1 MPQSV
6 LLAELTREQI
16 RRLAP
21 EATVILPTAAIEQH
35 GPHLPTLTDTAACGA
50 VCQRAAEAAAAMGAT
65 VLVAPVM
72 WIGHSHHHFPHPGVL
87 SLSTGTFV
95 QVLRELGDSL
105 VRSGFRRIAIV
116 NGHGGNDELIR
127 VAARDIHNAYNP
139 PIGGP
144 VVAAGAQVSGVS
156 VAATSYWTAAWRE
169 LAPLVEAAGHGALP
183 GHAGAFETSLVLALR
198 PELVD
203 QASYP
208 AALPGR
214 SIGPA
219 PVHAPTVIRAGES
232 LGTGP
237 GYTDDPRQAS
247 AEVGQRYLEAIAR
260 GLSSFL
266 LDFHRSHPSG

>member
-1 MPQSV
+1 VPRSV

-16 RRLAP
+16 RALAP
-21 EATVILPTAAIEQH
+21 GATVVLPTAAIEQH

-50 VCQRAAEAAAAMGAT
+50 VCQRAAEAAGEQGAT

-105 VRSGFRRIAIV
+105 VRTGFRRIAIV
-116 NGHGGNDELIR
+116 NGHGGNDELVR

-139 PIGGP
+139 PVGGP
-144 VVAAGAQVSGVS
+144 VVPAGAEVRGVS
-156 VAATSYWTAAWRE
+156 VAATSYWTAAWAE
-169 LAPLVEAAGHGALP
+169 LVPVVQGERHGALP

-208 AALPGR
+208 PALPAR
-214 SIGPA
+214 
-219 PVHAPTVIRAGES
+219 PVSAVPTQTPTVIRAGES
-232 LGTGP
+232 LGAGP

-247 AEVGQRYLEAIAR
+247 AAAGERYLEAIAR
-260 GLSSFL
+260 GLSAFL
-266 LDFHRSHPSG
+266 IDFHRGHPSG